1 MPDSNA
7 ALTRGPGGTTR
18 GEPDETE
25 DLKAEDI
32 LPTEMLSVTALPH
45 RGQETKSCDVGGAE

>member
-32 LPTEMLSVTALPH
+32 LLPEMLSVTALPH